1 MFELIILDRYTI
13 LQYFKKKLQVIPVI
27 QIRRCFYALILFIQA
42 FSFVLVSSS
51 GAVAASSNKDVILVL
66 DTSLSMRGFG
76 GSGARDIFETVKNS
90 VNGYIDN
97 QLQDGDK
104 VTFVTFDN
112 DVKMFPRVM
121 LDDQNDRYILKKY
134 ISMTEAH
141 GEWTH
146 MLVMLQQVF
155 ALAKT
160 QTDENTAAGEKREVV
175 IVIMTDGIDDPPP
188 GKEGI
193 DLKSVAEQYQ
203 GNDKWWIYVVNLSR
217 MEQSGKISSSLQQ
230 FTSNLQTV
238 SSNTTILDGTDP
250 EKAINE
256 DMKRDME
263 RRGLI
268 QQKVIPALAVLLA
281 LAVLIG
287 LFIYLRL
294 KKLEIKG
301 SLEYWNHELLKPEVY
316 RVDLTPLGARE
327 IIVGRVL
334 GCNVKLRDFESRV
347 PFSLKAKSVKGGV
360 VLMLSHGEGL
370 EVAFKNKEND
380 GIVNNGDIFT
390 ASNFSFRYLSE

>member
-1 MFELIILDRYTI
+1 LTGTLFYNI
-13 LQYFKKKLQVIPVI
+13 FKKKFQVITVI
-27 QIRRCFYALILFIQA
+27 KIRRCFYAIILVIQA
-42 FSFVLVSSS
+42 FSFVLLSSS

-76 GSGARDIFETVKNS
+76 GGGARDIFETVKNS

-97 QLQDGDK
+97 QLQDGDE
-104 VTFVTFDN
+104 VTFITFDN
-112 DVKMFPRVM
+112 DVKIFPWVM
-121 LDDQNDRYILKKY
+121 IDDQNDRDILKKY

-141 GEWTH
+141 GAWTH
-146 MLVMLQQVF
+146 MLVMLQKVF

-160 QTDENTAAGEKREVV
+160 RTDENTDAGKKREIV

-203 GNDKWWIYVVNLSR
+203 GHDSWWIYVVNLAR
-217 MEQSGKISSSLQQ
+217 MEQTDKISSSLQQ
-230 FTSNLQTV
+230 FASNLQTV
-238 SSNTTILDGTDP
+238 SSRTMILDGTDP
-250 EKAINE
+250 DKAINE
-256 DMKRDME
+256 DMRRDME
-263 RRGLI
+263 RRGFI
-268 QQKVIPALAVLLA
+268 QQKLIPALAVLLA

-294 KKLEIKG
+294 KKREIKG

-316 RVDLTPLGARE
+316 RADLTPLRARE

-334 GCNVKLRDFESRV
+334 GCNVKLRDYESRV
-347 PFSLKAKSVKGGV
+347 PFSLKAKSVKGEM
-360 VLMLSHGEGL
+360 VLVISHGEGL

-380 GIVNNGDIFT
+380 GTVNSGDIFT
-390 ASNFSFRYLSE
+390 ASNFSFRYLAE

>member
-1 MFELIILDRYTI
+1 
-13 LQYFKKKLQVIPVI
+13 VIK
-27 QIRRCFYALILFIQA
+27 IRRCFYAIILVIQA
-42 FSFVLVSSS
+42 FSFVLLSSS

-76 GSGARDIFETVKNS
+76 GGGARDIFETVKNS

-97 QLQDGDK
+97 QLQDGDE
-104 VTFVTFDN
+104 VTFITFDN
-112 DVKMFPRVM
+112 DVKIFPWVM
-121 LDDQNDRYILKKY
+121 IDDQNDRDILKKY

-141 GEWTH
+141 GAWTH
-146 MLVMLQQVF
+146 MLVMLQKVF

-160 QTDENTAAGEKREVV
+160 RTDENTDAGKKREIV

-203 GNDKWWIYVVNLSR
+203 GHDSWWIYVVNLAR
-217 MEQSGKISSSLQQ
+217 MEQTDKISSSLQQ
-230 FTSNLQTV
+230 FASNLQTV
-238 SSNTTILDGTDP
+238 SSRTMILDGTDP
-250 EKAINE
+250 DKAINE
-256 DMKRDME
+256 DMRRDME
-263 RRGLI
+263 RRGFI
-268 QQKVIPALAVLLA
+268 QQKLIPALAVLLA

-294 KKLEIKG
+294 KKREIKG

-316 RVDLTPLGARE
+316 RADLTPLRARE

-334 GCNVKLRDFESRV
+334 GCNVKLRDYESRV
-347 PFSLKAKSVKGGV
+347 PFSLKAKSVKGEM
-360 VLMLSHGEGL
+360 VLVISHGEGL

-380 GIVNNGDIFT
+380 GTVNSGDIFT
-390 ASNFSFRYLSE
+390 ASNFSFRYLAE

>member
-1 MFELIILDRYTI
+1 MTGTLFYNN
-13 LQYFKKKLQVIPVI
+13 FKKKDQVITVI
-27 QIRRCFYALILFIQA
+27 QIRRCFYSIILFLLA
-42 FSFVLVSSS
+42 FSFVLS
-51 GAVAASSNKDVILVL
+51 GPVNLNAASSNKDVILVL
-66 DTSLSMRGFG
+66 DTSLSMKGFG
-76 GSGARDIFETVKNS
+76 SGGAKDIFETVKNS

-104 VTFVTFDN
+104 VTFITFDN
-112 DVKMFPRVM
+112 DVKMYPQVM
-121 LDDQNDRYILKKY
+121 LDDQNDRDILKKY

-155 ALAKT
+155 AIAKK
-160 QTDENTAAGEKREVV
+160 QTDDNTAANAKREVV

-188 GKEGI
+188 GKETFT
-193 DLKSVAEQYQ
+193 LKSVADQYQ
-203 GNDKWWIYVVNLSR
+203 GNDQWWIYVVNLAQ
-217 MEQSGKISSSLQQ
+217 MAQTGKISSSLQQ
-230 FTSNLQTV
+230 FSDNLKTV
-238 SSNTTILDGTDP
+238 SDNTMILDGSDP
-250 EKAINE
+250 DKAINE
-256 DMKRDME
+256 DMRQDME

-268 QQKVIPALAVLLA
+268 QQKVIPGLAVILA

-327 IIVGRVL
+327 IVVGRVL
-334 GCNVKLRDFESRV
+334 GCNVKLRDYESRV
-347 PFSLKAKSVKGGV
+347 PFSLKAKSQKGGV
-360 VLMLSHGEGL
+360 VLVLSHAEGL
-370 EVAFKNKEND
+370 EVGFKNKEYD

>member
-1 MFELIILDRYTI
+1 MI
-13 LQYFKKKLQVIPVI
+13 K
-27 QIRRCFYALILFIQA
+27 IRRCFYAIILVIQA
-42 FSFVLVSSS
+42 FSFVLLSSS

-76 GSGARDIFETVKNS
+76 GGGARDIFETVKNS

-97 QLQDGDK
+97 QLQDGDE
-104 VTFVTFDN
+104 VTFITFDN
-112 DVKMFPRVM
+112 DVKIFPWVM
-121 LDDQNDRYILKKY
+121 IDDQNDRDILKKY

-141 GEWTH
+141 GAWTH
-146 MLVMLQQVF
+146 MLVMLQKVF

-160 QTDENTAAGEKREVV
+160 RTDENTDAGKKREIV

-203 GNDKWWIYVVNLSR
+203 GHDSWWIYVVNLAR
-217 MEQSGKISSSLQQ
+217 MEQTDKISSSLQQ
-230 FTSNLQTV
+230 FASNLQTV
-238 SSNTTILDGTDP
+238 SSRTMILDGTDP
-250 EKAINE
+250 DKAINE
-256 DMKRDME
+256 DMRRDME
-263 RRGLI
+263 RRGFI
-268 QQKVIPALAVLLA
+268 QQKLIPALAVLLA

-294 KKLEIKG
+294 KKREIKG

-316 RVDLTPLGARE
+316 RADLTPLRARE

-334 GCNVKLRDFESRV
+334 GCNVKLRDYESRV
-347 PFSLKAKSVKGGV
+347 PFSLKAKSVKGEM
-360 VLMLSHGEGL
+360 VLVISHGEGL

-380 GIVNNGDIFT
+380 GTVNSGDIFT
-390 ASNFSFRYLSE
+390 ASNFSFRYLAE